1 MVLKKAK
8 NKFSEKSHC
17 RCKRNKNERKEPE
30 RKIFMKKKVMLGMSG
45 GVDSSVA
52 ALLLLQQGYD
62 VTGVTMKLRPDEYM
76 SDSLSGG
83 CCSLDDIDDARRVA
97 YKFGI
102 DHMVLNFTDI
112 FRTSVIDYFV
122 EEYKC
127 GRTPNP
133 CIACNQY
140 VKFEALLN
148 KALTLGYD
156 YVATGH
162 YSVIEFDKNINR
174 WLLKKAKCAK
184 DQSYFLYNM
193 TQFQLEHTLMP
204 LANMEKTEAR
214 KIAAENDL
222 PVASK
227 PDSQEI
233 CFVENNDYATFI
245 EKYTGKKDSV
255 GDFVDESG
263 NILGK
268 HKGITKY
275 TIGQRKGLGISFG
288 EPMYV
293 INIIPETNTVVLGKE
308 GRQYSDSLL
317 AEKLN
322 FIPFELPTEKIRVKA
337 KVRYQAKP
345 ADAILTPISKNKVK
359 VDFDIP
365 QRSVTKGQAVV
376 FYLDDIVLGGG
387 III

>member
-1 MVLKKAK
+1 
-8 NKFSEKSHC
+8 
-17 RCKRNKNERKEPE
+17 
-30 RKIFMKKKVMLGMSG
+30 MKKKVMLGMSG

-52 ALLLLQQGYD
+52 ALLLLRQGYD
-62 VTGVTMKLRPDEYM
+62 VTGVTMKLRPDEYI
-76 SDSLSGG
+76 SESLSGG

-97 YKFGI
+97 YKLGI

-112 FRTSVIDYFV
+112 FSKTVIDYFV
-122 EEYKC
+122 KEYRC

-140 VKFEALLN
+140 VKFESLLN

-162 YSVIEFDKNINR
+162 YSVIEFDKEINR
-174 WLLKKAKCAK
+174 WLLKRAMCAK

-204 LANMEKTEAR
+204 LANMEKSEAR
-214 KIAAENDL
+214 KIAKENGL

-233 CFVENNDYATFI
+233 CFVENNDYSSFI
-245 EKYTGKKDSV
+245 EKYTGKKDTV
-255 GDFVDESG
+255 GNFIDIEG
-263 NILGK
+263 NVLGK

-275 TIGQRKGLGISFG
+275 TIGQRKGLGVSFG

-293 INIIPETNTVVLGKE
+293 IDIVPEKNTVVLGKE
-308 GRQYSDSLL
+308 GSQYSKSLI
-317 AEKLN
+317 AQNLN
-322 FIPFELPTEKIRVKA
+322 FILIDFPKQAMKVSAKI
-337 KVRYQAKP
+337 RYQAIP
-345 ADAILTPISKNKVK
+345 ADATLIPISKDKVRL
-359 VDFDIP
+359 DFDVP
-365 QRSVTKGQAVV
+365 QRSITKGQAVV
-376 FYLDDIVLGGG
+376 FYLDNIVLGGG
-387 III
+387 IIT